1 MKHTIKKTMFVHA
14 EKAYFGEE
22 EFKLSLRACDMS
34 QYGFILIGE
43 VEVSVDYDLPDN
55 FNYTQAEIDS
65 LRKEQKRIKAEAQN
79 NITRI
84 EEQIQSL
91 LCIEHKVAA

>member
-1 MKHTIKKTMFVHA
+1 MKHTIKQNMLVHSV
-14 EKAYFGEE
+14 KDYVKGGHNLVLFY
-22 EFKLSLRACDMS
+22 SDMS
-34 QYGFILIGE
+34 QYGYIFIGE

-65 LRKEQKRIKAEAQN
+65 LRKEQKRIQAEAQN
-79 NITRI
+79 KITRI
-84 EEQIQSL
+84 DEKIQSL

>member
-22 EFKLSLRACDMS
+22 EFKLSLMACDMS
-34 QYGFILIGE
+34 KYGYIFIGE
-43 VEVSVDYDLPDN
+43 VEVSVNYDLPDN

-65 LRKEQKRIKAEAQN
+65 LRKEQKRIQAEAQK

-84 EEQIQSL
+84 EEKIQSL
-91 LCIEHKVAA
+91 LCIEHKAAA

>member
-14 EKAYFGEE
+14 EKAYFCEE
-22 EFKLSLRACDMS
+22 EFELNLMACDMS
-34 QYGFILIGE
+34 KYGYILIGE

-55 FNYTQAEIDS
+55 FNITQLEIDS
-65 LRKEQKRIKAEAQN
+65 FRKEQKRIQAEAQN

-91 LCIEHKVAA
+91 LCIEHKAAA

>member
-22 EFKLSLRACDMS
+22 EFKLNLMACDMS
-34 QYGFILIGE
+34 KYGYIFIGE
-43 VEVSVDYDLPDN
+43 VEVSVNYDLPDN
-55 FNYTQAEIDS
+55 FNYTQAEIDV
-65 LRKEQKRIKAEAQN
+65 LRKEQKRIQAEAQN

-84 EEQIQSL
+84 EEKIQSL
-91 LCIEHKVAA
+91 LCIEHKATA

>member
-1 MKHTIKKTMFVHA
+1 MFVHA
-14 EKAYFGEE
+14 EKSYFSEE
-22 EFKLSLRACDMS
+22 KFKLNLMACDMS
-34 QYGFILIGE
+34 KYGYIFIGE

-65 LRKEQKRIKAEAQN
+65 LRKEQKRIQAEAQN

-84 EEQIQSL
+84 EEKIQSL
-91 LCIEHKVAA
+91 LCIEHKAAA

>member
-22 EFKLSLRACDMS
+22 EFKLSLMACDMS
-34 QYGFILIGE
+34 KYGYIFIGE
-43 VEVSVDYDLPDN
+43 VEVSVNYDLPDN

-65 LRKEQKRIKAEAQN
+65 LRKEQKRIQAKAQN

>member
-1 MKHTIKKTMFVHA
+1 MKHTIKSTMFVHA
-14 EKAYFGEE
+14 QKSYFGEE
-22 EFKLSLRACDMS
+22 EFKLSLLACDMS
-34 QYGFILIGE
+34 KYGFILIGE

-55 FNYTQAEIDS
+55 FNYTQAGIDS
-65 LRKEQKRIKAEAQN
+65 LRKKQKRIQAEAQN

-91 LCIEHKVAA
+91 LCIEHKVSA

>member
-22 EFKLSLRACDMS
+22 EFKLSLMACDMS
-34 QYGFILIGE
+34 KYGYIFIGE
-43 VEVSVDYDLPDN
+43 VEVSVNYDLPDN
-55 FNYTQAEIDS
+55 FNYTQAEIDV
-65 LRKEQKRIKAEAQN
+65 LRKEQKRIQAEAQN

-84 EEQIQSL
+84 EEQIQSM

>member
-22 EFKLSLRACDMS
+22 EFKLSLMACDMS
-34 QYGFILIGE
+34 KYGYIFIGE
-43 VEVSVDYDLPDN
+43 VEVSVNYDLPDN

-65 LRKEQKRIKAEAQN
+65 LRKEQKRIQAKAQN

-84 EEQIQSL
+84 EEQIQSM

>member
-1 MKHTIKKTMFVHA
+1 MKHTIKSTMFVHA
-14 EKAYFGEE
+14 QKEYGGEE
-22 EFKLSLRACDMS
+22 EFKLNLLSCDMS
-34 QYGFILIGE
+34 QYGYILIGE

-55 FNYTQAEIDS
+55 LNITQLEIDS
-65 LRKEQKRIKAEAQN
+65 LRKAQKRIQAEAQN

-91 LCIEHKVAA
+91 LCIEHKVSA

>member
-1 MKHTIKKTMFVHA
+1 MKHTIKSTMFVHA
-14 EKAYFGEE
+14 EKEYGGEE
-22 EFKLSLRACDMS
+22 EFKLKLLACDMS

-65 LRKEQKRIKAEAQN
+65 LRKEQKRIQAEAQN

-84 EEQIQSL
+84 EEKIQSL
-91 LCIEHKVAA
+91 LCIEHKDAA

>member
-1 MKHTIKKTMFVHA
+1 MKHTIKSTMFVHA

-22 EFKLSLRACDMS
+22 EFNLSLLACDMS

-55 FNYTQAEIDS
+55 LNITQLEIDS
-65 LRKEQKRIKAEAQN
+65 LRKAQKRIQAEAQN

-84 EEQIQSL
+84 EEKIQSL
-91 LCIEHKVAA
+91 LCIEHKVSA

>member
-1 MKHTIKKTMFVHA
+1 MKHKIKQTAFVHA
-14 EKAYFGEE
+14 EKDHETRGH
-22 EFKLSLRACDMS
+22 KLVLYYSDMS
-34 QYGFILIGE
+34 KYGYIFIGE

-65 LRKEQKRIKAEAQN
+65 LRKEQKRIQAEAQN

-91 LCIEHKVAA
+91 LCIEHKAAA

>member
-1 MKHTIKKTMFVHA
+1 MKHTIKSTMFVHA
-14 EKAYFGEE
+14 QKPYFGKN
-22 EFKLSLRACDMS
+22 EFKLSLLACDMS
-34 QYGFILIGE
+34 QYGYIFIGE

-55 FNYTQAEIDS
+55 FNYTQAEIDV
-65 LRKEQKRIKAEAQN
+65 LRKEQKRIQAEAQN

-84 EEQIQSL
+84 EEQIQSM